1 MAVPPLKDVS
11 KVMAVPVLLVAARV
25 TVYTILTGPVSLP
38 WVVTLRSALMEPAV
52 LSLSVMLAVADAV
65 LMLMAASDA
74 LLTVSAA
81 VSVFSK

>member
-25 TVYTILTGPVSLP
+25 TVYTIFTGPSSLP
-38 WVVTLRSALMEPAV
+38 WVVTLRSTSMEPAV
-52 LSLSVMLAVADAV
+52 LSLSAMLAVADAV